1 LDTIYPVIL
10 SVPAEYRLLSGKDK
24 VLNLSRLAREALEL
38 SAQKSGIHCS
48 KFLKDTNGVPLPF
61 EGNYWSV
68 THKPEYV
75 GGIIASTRIG
85 IDIEK
90 IRSCPESLFRKTA
103 DEKEWRLS
111 NTDPFIL
118 FFRFWTSKETVI
130 KAVGTGTKDL
140 LKCRIRQIVD
150 DNNLV
155 VDYQHKSWVIE
166 HFFFDGHIASIVKN
180 GSHIEW
186 TLLNSLQTYII
197 NI

>member
-1 LDTIYPVIL
+1 MDTIYPVIL
-10 SVPAEYRLLSGKDK
+10 SVPAKDKLLSGKDK
-24 VLNLSRLAREALEL
+24 VLNLSRLARETLEL
-38 SAQKSGIHCS
+38 SAQKSGINCS

-75 GGIIASTRIG
+75 GGIIASTKIG

-90 IRSCPESLFRKTA
+90 IRSCPESLFRKTV

-111 NTDPFIL
+111 DTDPFPL

-130 KAVGTGTKDL
+130 KAVGTGVRDL
-140 LKCRIRQIVD
+140 LKCRIIQIID

-155 VDYQHKSWVIE
+155 VNYQNKRWSIE
-166 HFFFDGHIASIVKN
+166 HFFFDGHIASVVKN

-186 TLLNSLQTYII
+186 TILNSLPTTPV
-197 NI
+197 